1 MNRRT
6 AVQRGKLVAGIW
18 AAAGIFLIL
27 APAVWSAGSATDDIR
42 STHEKIHS
50 LLQDPQ
56 PKSEARKKDRQAQLR
71 QTLARR
77 FDFSEMAKRSLGSH
91 WQGRTKQERAEFVKL
106 FTDLVETSYLDQIDP
121 YLGEKFIYL
130 REIQDGD
137 FSEVAAKI
145 VPAKG
150 DEIAVY
156 YKLRSG
162 KDGWRIYDVVVAN
175 VSVVNNYRSQF
186 NRVLNGMPFDDFLK
200 RLRDTRTKQV
210 QARQTRPDSTI
221 VSYWLLAQASPARP
235 R

>member
-6 AVQRGKLVAGIW
+6 IASQWGKLAERIC
-18 AAAGIFLIL
+18 AAAAIFLL
-27 APAVWSAGSATDDIR
+27 STPAAASAGSAIDDIR
-42 STHEKIHS
+42 STHDRIHG

-56 PKSEARKKDRQAQLR
+56 FKSESRKKDRQAQLR

-91 WQGRTKQERAEFVKL
+91 WQGRTKQEQAEFVKL
-106 FTDLVETSYLDQIDP
+106 FTDLVAASYLDQIDP
-121 YLGEKFIYL
+121 YFGEKFIYL

-137 FSEVAAKI
+137 FSEVVAKI
-145 VPAKG
+145 VPVKG
-150 DEIAVY
+150 DEFVIS

-186 NRVLNGMPFDDFLK
+186 NRVLNGTPFDDFLR
-200 RLRDTRTKQV
+200 RLRDTRVRQA
-210 QARQTRPDSTI
+210 QARRPDSTI
-221 VSYWLLAQASPARP
+221 VSYWLLAQASPTKP